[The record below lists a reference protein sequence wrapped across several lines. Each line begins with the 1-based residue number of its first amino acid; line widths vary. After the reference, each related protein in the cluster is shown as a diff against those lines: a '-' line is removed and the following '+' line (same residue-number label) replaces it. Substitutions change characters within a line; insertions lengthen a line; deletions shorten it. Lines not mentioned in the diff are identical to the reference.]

1 MPNKNHINE
10 RLEEKYRNKQE
21 GVSSRG
27 CKMIIDK
34 YINKNEIYVKFLD
47 EHKYIVKTTYE
58 KFLLGQVK
66 NPYRVNVGYHGYI
79 GIGPY
84 DTCKYIGSRKVSN
97 KVYNT

>member
-10 RLEEKYRNKQE
+10 RLEEKYRYKQE
-21 GVSSRG
+21 GINSKG

-47 EHKYIVKTTYE
+47 DYEHIVETTYE

-66 NPYRVNVGYHGYI
+66 NPYYINAGYHGYI

-84 DTCKYIGSRKVSN
+84 NPCKYIGNHKVSN
-97 KVYNT
+97 KAYNT